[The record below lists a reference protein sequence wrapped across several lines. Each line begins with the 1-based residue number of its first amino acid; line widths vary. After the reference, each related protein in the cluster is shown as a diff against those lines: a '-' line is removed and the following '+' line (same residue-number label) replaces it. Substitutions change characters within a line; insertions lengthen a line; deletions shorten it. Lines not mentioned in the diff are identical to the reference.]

1 MATIA
6 GNILL
11 LSSEEESKQINF
23 KQIYSMD
30 SKYINQAL
38 EMSQVFQQAIENTS
52 EGLKFNFTKA
62 LELINK
68 HSEMA
73 VVSTINQEIQQSN
86 DQVSVMLDKL
96 VNLLKQVTGVV
107 LPEVQTQQFA
117 STIKEAFSNLNT
129 QKDEAWIFWQ
139 KKEGHKTTYQYNIL
153 FAIQNQ
159 NTGSVIIA
167 LPISLTITVNLEK
180 EKVLLITL
188 KDKHDY
194 EVKVQAI
201 EVVEALKG

>member
-1 MATIA
+1 
-6 GNILL
+6 
-11 LSSEEESKQINF
+11 
-23 KQIYSMD
+23 
-30 SKYINQAL
+30 
-38 EMSQVFQQAIENTS
+38 
-52 EGLKFNFTKA
+52 
-62 LELINK
+62 
-68 HSEMA
+68 MA

-86 DQVSVMLDKL
+86 NQVSVMLDKL

-180 EKVLLITL
+180 EKVLFITL
-188 KDKHDY
+188 EDKHDY